1 MKKKISIEEIEEII
15 KNKLKQN
22 GVLEVV
28 AQEKIAEIKN
38 KVKEI
43 LEKGKNLDEQAPE
56 NIEKKNENPAPVQT
70 SNPNVTVQS
79 SEDPEKTEFL
89 KKETELDNKEKELIK
104 KEIELEQKLEQIKNK
119 EEELKYKPQ
128 LPEILKSFK
137 PGEILIYDRNELS
150 LGMEN
155 LSNRNFRLKQDPDE
169 KKSIKDLWLLSAITN
184 TEVYLVEL
192 KKIGELKFNPY
203 EGTTTFENISD
214 VKEFSE
220 INDNEKNQHDVE
232 SAIKSQIPDEEML
245 DAIVPV
251 TDVTQPILNTD
262 ELEKQKFEDN
272 FKDIITKIVSDQL
285 NKISS
290 ETTKKNIFSL

>member
-15 KNKLKQN
+15 KNKLRQN

-56 NIEKKNENPAPVQT
+56 NIEKKNENPAPIQT

-89 KKETELDNKEKELIK
+89 KKETELDIKEKELIK

-214 VKEFSE
+214 VKEFSK
-220 INDNEKNQHDVE
+220 INDNEKNKHDVE